1 MIKMDNK
8 KSTLDPLF
16 NLGSIVFLFTAV
28 ILVII
33 KPDWVGSWMDAPA
46 WFGGFM
52 ALYFVMAGISL
63 RAYAKVSR
71 VLEEFEKHEV
81 MTYEDD

>member
-1 MIKMDNK
+1 MDNN

-16 NLGSIVFLFTAV
+16 NLGSIVFMICAL

-33 KPDWVGSWMDAPA
+33 KPDWLGSWIDAPA

-63 RAYAKVSR
+63 RIYAKVSR
-71 VLEEFEKHEV
+71 VLEEFEKREV